1 MSFFKDLFGSHGG
14 TSDALPA
21 PTGETALDI
30 EIAAIFRM
38 LADMMRTENLVIQ
51 AGKMNAMALM
61 RSENRRERVL
71 ALMRIL
77 EEDPMLA
84 PPPSETEI
92 PEILVRMTEEIAR
105 IRVRRDLED
114 RIERKV
120 TEKLEQDHEEY
131 VEDIRRQVISEESPG
146 AESPHDK
153 KKREDLEA
161 LENIRLTQS
170 VMELLRP
177 QNFDEIIGQERAV
190 RSLMAKLSSPYP
202 QHLLLY
208 GPPGVGKTTA
218 ARLVL
223 EAAKKR
229 AVSPFGESAPFVE
242 TDGTTLRWDPRDM
255 TNPLLGSVH
264 DPIYQGA
271 QKNLADSGVPEPK
284 PGLVTEAHGG
294 ILFIDEIGEMDE
306 MLQNKLLKVLEDK
319 RAYFES
325 AYYDPDDKRVP
336 PYIKKLFEE
345 GAPADFVLIGATTR
359 DADHINPAL
368 RSRCAEIYFEP
379 LTPAH
384 ILRIVENAAR
394 RLHVTLG
401 EGVAELISEYTI
413 EGRKAINIL
422 ADAYSLAVNRLTDPE
437 IEEIVSRETNS
448 ADEGIGGGRVSDLP
462 KKQGLKMAA
471 PDTARGTKLSDENI
485 SRETIGE
492 EEKSK
497 QGLKMAAPDAVP
509 DTIVSGG
516 GVSHE
521 TIEGENESKRGLKP
535 AAPDATSAEPESG
548 ETVSRET
555 IKKKSEA
562 LRALRVTVTKDDIYE
577 VVQVSRLYPFGR
589 KKASDTPAVGR
600 VFGLGVAGFLGSIIE
615 IEAVAFPAAEK
626 GKGTVRFNET
636 AGSMAKDS
644 VFNAAAV
651 MRRLTGRDLH
661 DYDIHVNVIGGG
673 NIDGPSAGTAILTAI
688 VSAVTGAPIRQD
700 VAVTG
705 EISLQGEIKPVG
717 GVFEKAY
724 GARQAGITTLIIP
737 WENEKDIP
745 EEHLGLDIR
754 RLKHAEEAFDV
765 LFANDAWK
773 APVPE
778 EKSA

>member
-1 MSFFKDLFGSHGG
+1 MSFFKDLFSSEGQTKKPPELS
-14 TSDALPA
+14 SEARIDA
-21 PTGETALDI
+21 
-30 EIAAIFRM
+30 EIAVIFRM
-38 LADMMRTENLVIQ
+38 LADSMGTERLVIQ

-77 EEDPMLA
+77 EEDPLLS
-84 PPPSETEI
+84 PPPSEAEL
-92 PEILVRMTEEIAR
+92 PEIISRMTEQLAGILA
-105 IRVRRDLED
+105 RRDLED

-120 TEKLEQDHEEY
+120 SEKLEKDHEEY
-131 VEDIRRQVISEESPG
+131 VDDIRRQVISEESPG
-146 AESPHDK
+146 TESPHDK

-161 LENIRLTQS
+161 LESIRLTQS

-177 QNFDEIIGQERAV
+177 QNFDEIVGQERAV

-229 AVSPFGESAPFVE
+229 AVSPFGEKAPFVE

-271 QKNLADSGVPEPK
+271 QKSLADSGVPEPK
-284 PGLVTEAHGG
+284 PGLVTDAHGG

-336 PYIKKLFEE
+336 PYIRKLFEE

-359 DADHINPAL
+359 DAEHINPAL

-384 ILRIVENAAR
+384 ILTIVENAAE
-394 RLHVTLG
+394 RLNVRLG
-401 EGVAELISEYTI
+401 DGAAQLISEYTI

-422 ADAYSLAVNRLTDPE
+422 ADAYSLALNRLADTE
-437 IEEIVSRETNS
+437 IEQIVSREIIVPQDAEQN
-448 ADEGIGGGRVSDLP
+448 
-462 KKQGLKMAA
+462 
-471 PDTARGTKLSDENI
+471 
-485 SRETIGE
+485 E
-492 EEKSK
+492 E
-497 QGLKMAAPDAVP
+497 
-509 DTIVSGG
+509 
-516 GVSHE
+516 H
-521 TIEGENESKRGLKP
+521 
-535 AAPDATSAEPESG
+535 
-548 ETVSRET
+548 VSRET
-555 IKKKSEA
+555 SA
-562 LRALRVTVTKDDIYE
+562 SPTAPPLLVTKDDIYE
-577 VVQVSRLYPFGR
+577 VAQVSRLYQFGR

-644 VFNAAAV
+644 VFNAASV
-651 MRRLTGRDLH
+651 MRQLTGRDIH

-673 NIDGPSAGTAILTAI
+673 NIDGPSAGTAILAAI
-688 VSAVTGAPIRQD
+688 VSAVTGAAIRQD

-705 EISLQGEIKPVG
+705 EISLQGELRPVG

-724 GARQAGITTLIIP
+724 GARQAGISTLIIP
-737 WENEKDIP
+737 WENKKDIP
-745 EEHLGLDIR
+745 EEHLGLTIH
-754 RLKHAEEAFDV
+754 RLKKAEEAFAV
-765 LFANDAWK
+765 LFADEKWK
-773 APVPE
+773 
-778 EKSA
+778 EKEGE

>member
-1 MSFFKDLFGSHGG
+1 MSFFKDLFGGNSEQK
-14 TSDALPA
+14 SA
-21 PTGETALDI
+21 PPTLSAEARIDT

-38 LADMMRTENLVIQ
+38 LADTMGTERLVIQ

-61 RSENRRERVL
+61 RSDDRRERVL

-77 EEDPMLA
+77 EEDPLLS
-84 PPPSETEI
+84 PPPSEAEL
-92 PEILVRMTEEIAR
+92 PEIIARMTEQVAGILA
-105 IRVRRDLED
+105 RRDLED

-120 TEKLEQDHEEY
+120 NEKLEKDHEEY
-131 VEDIRRQVISEESPG
+131 VEDIRRQVISEENPG

-153 KKREDLEA
+153 KKREELEA
-161 LENIRLTQS
+161 LENIHLTQS

-177 QNFDEIIGQERAV
+177 QNFDEIVGQERAV

-223 EAAKKR
+223 EAAKRR
-229 AVSPFGESAPFVE
+229 AVSPFGEDAPFVE

-284 PGLVTEAHGG
+284 PGLVTDAHGG

-336 PYIKKLFEE
+336 PYIRKLFEE

-359 DADHINPAL
+359 EPDHVNPAL

-384 ILRIVENAAR
+384 ILTIVENAAE
-394 RLHVTLG
+394 RLNVTLAPG
-401 EGVAELISEYTI
+401 AAELISAYTI

-422 ADAYSLAVNRLTDPE
+422 ADAYSLALNRFEEKE
-437 IEEIVSRETNS
+437 IKRIVSRETISENA
-448 ADEGIGGGRVSDLP
+448 ADDD
-462 KKQGLKMAA
+462 M
-471 PDTARGTKLSDENI
+471 GT
-485 SRETIGE
+485 ETEFLGE
-492 EEKSK
+492 
-497 QGLKMAAPDAVP
+497 VP
-509 DTIVSGG
+509 HRDHVQ
-516 GVSHE
+516 
-521 TIEGENESKRGLKP
+521 N
-535 AAPDATSAEPESG
+535 
-548 ETVSRET
+548 VSRET
-555 IKKKSEA
+555 KTPPLEVT
-562 LRALRVTVTKDDIYE
+562 RADIYE
-577 VVQVSRLYPFGR
+577 VAQVSRLHQFGR

-615 IEAVAFPAAEK
+615 IEAVSFPAAEK

-636 AGSMAKDS
+636 AGTMAKDS
-644 VFNAAAV
+644 VFNAASV
-651 MRRLTGRDLH
+651 MRQLTGRDIH

-673 NIDGPSAGTAILTAI
+673 DIDGPSAGTAILAAI
-688 VSAVTGAPIRQD
+688 VSAVTGSAIRQD
-700 VAVTG
+700 TAVTG

-724 GARQAGITTLIIP
+724 GARQAGISTLIIP
-737 WENEKDIP
+737 WENKKDLP
-745 EEHLGLDIR
+745 EDHLGLAIH
-754 RLKHAEEAFDV
+754 RLKTAEEAFDL
-765 LFANDAWK
+765 LFADEKWK
-773 APVPE
+773 QRPE
-778 EKSA
+778 PPADSVQR

>member
-1 MSFFKDLFGSHGG
+1 MSFFKDLFGGNSEQK
-14 TSDALPA
+14 SA
-21 PTGETALDI
+21 PPTLSAEARIDT

-38 LADMMRTENLVIQ
+38 LADTMGTERLVIQ

-61 RSENRRERVL
+61 RSDDRRERVL

-77 EEDPMLA
+77 EEDPLLS
-84 PPPSETEI
+84 PPPSEAEL
-92 PEILVRMTEEIAR
+92 PEIIARMTEQVAGILA
-105 IRVRRDLED
+105 RRDLED

-120 TEKLEQDHEEY
+120 NEKLEKDHEEY
-131 VEDIRRQVISEESPG
+131 VEDIRRQVISEENPG

-153 KKREDLEA
+153 KKREELEA
-161 LENIRLTQS
+161 LENIHLTQS

-177 QNFDEIIGQERAV
+177 QNFDEIVGQERAV

-223 EAAKKR
+223 EAAKRR
-229 AVSPFGESAPFVE
+229 AVSPFGEDAPFVE

-284 PGLVTEAHGG
+284 PGLVTDAHGG

-336 PYIKKLFEE
+336 PYIRKLFEE

-359 DADHINPAL
+359 EPDHVNPAL

-384 ILRIVENAAR
+384 ILTIVENAAE
-394 RLHVTLG
+394 RLNVTLAPG
-401 EGVAELISEYTI
+401 AAELISAYTI

-422 ADAYSLAVNRLTDPE
+422 ADAYSLALNRFEEEE
-437 IEEIVSRETNS
+437 IKRIVSRETTSENA
-448 ADEGIGGGRVSDLP
+448 ADDDV
-462 KKQGLKMAA
+462 
-471 PDTARGTKLSDENI
+471 GTEAEFL
-485 SRETIGE
+485 GE
-492 EEKSK
+492 
-497 QGLKMAAPDAVP
+497 VP
-509 DTIVSGG
+509 HRDHVQ
-516 GVSHE
+516 
-521 TIEGENESKRGLKP
+521 N
-535 AAPDATSAEPESG
+535 
-548 ETVSRET
+548 VSRET
-555 IKKKSEA
+555 RTPPLEVT
-562 LRALRVTVTKDDIYE
+562 RADIYE
-577 VVQVSRLYPFGR
+577 VAQVSRLHQFGR

-615 IEAVAFPAAEK
+615 IEAVSFPAAEK

-644 VFNAAAV
+644 VFNAASV
-651 MRRLTGRDLH
+651 MRQLTGRDIH

-673 NIDGPSAGTAILTAI
+673 NIDGPSAGTAILAAI
-688 VSAVTGAPIRQD
+688 VSAVTGSAIRQD
-700 VAVTG
+700 TAVTG

-724 GARQAGITTLIIP
+724 GARQAGISTLIIP
-737 WENEKDIP
+737 WENKKDLP
-745 EEHLGLDIR
+745 EDHLGLAIH
-754 RLKHAEEAFDV
+754 RLKTAEEAFDL
-765 LFANDAWK
+765 LFADEKWK
-773 APVPE
+773 QRPE
-778 EKSA
+778 PPADSVQR

>member
-1 MSFFKDLFGSHGG
+1 MSFFKDLFGGNSEQK
-14 TSDALPA
+14 SA
-21 PTGETALDI
+21 PPTLSAEARIDT

-38 LADMMRTENLVIQ
+38 LADTMGTERLVIQ

-61 RSENRRERVL
+61 RSDDRRERVL

-77 EEDPMLA
+77 EEDPLLS
-84 PPPSETEI
+84 PPPSEAEL
-92 PEILVRMTEEIAR
+92 PEIIARMTEQVAGILA
-105 IRVRRDLED
+105 RRDLED

-120 TEKLEQDHEEY
+120 NEKLEKDHEEY
-131 VEDIRRQVISEESPG
+131 VEDIRRQVISEENPG

-153 KKREDLEA
+153 KKREELEA
-161 LENIRLTQS
+161 LENIHLTQS

-177 QNFDEIIGQERAV
+177 QNFDEIVGQERAV

-223 EAAKKR
+223 EAAKRR
-229 AVSPFGESAPFVE
+229 AVSPFGEDAPFVE

-284 PGLVTEAHGG
+284 PGLVTDAHGG

-336 PYIKKLFEE
+336 PYIRKLFEE

-359 DADHINPAL
+359 EPDHVNPAL

-384 ILRIVENAAR
+384 ILTIVENAAE
-394 RLHVTLG
+394 RLNVTLAPG
-401 EGVAELISEYTI
+401 AAELISAYTI

-422 ADAYSLAVNRLTDPE
+422 ADAYSLALNRFEEKE
-437 IEEIVSRETNS
+437 IKRIVSRETISENA
-448 ADEGIGGGRVSDLP
+448 ADDD
-462 KKQGLKMAA
+462 M
-471 PDTARGTKLSDENI
+471 GT
-485 SRETIGE
+485 ETEFLGE
-492 EEKSK
+492 
-497 QGLKMAAPDAVP
+497 VP
-509 DTIVSGG
+509 HRDHVQ
-516 GVSHE
+516 
-521 TIEGENESKRGLKP
+521 N
-535 AAPDATSAEPESG
+535 
-548 ETVSRET
+548 VSRET
-555 IKKKSEA
+555 KTPPLEVT
-562 LRALRVTVTKDDIYE
+562 RADIYE
-577 VVQVSRLYPFGR
+577 VAQVSRLHQFGR

-615 IEAVAFPAAEK
+615 IEAVSFPAAEK

-636 AGSMAKDS
+636 AGTMAKDS
-644 VFNAAAV
+644 VFNAASV
-651 MRRLTGRDLH
+651 MRQLTGRDIH

-673 NIDGPSAGTAILTAI
+673 NIDGPSAGTAILAAI
-688 VSAVTGAPIRQD
+688 VSAVTGSAIRQD
-700 VAVTG
+700 TAVTG

-724 GARQAGITTLIIP
+724 GARQAGISTLIIP
-737 WENEKDIP
+737 WENKKDLP
-745 EEHLGLDIR
+745 EDHLGLAIH
-754 RLKHAEEAFDV
+754 RLKTAEEAFDL
-765 LFANDAWK
+765 LFADEKWK
-773 APVPE
+773 QRPE
-778 EKSA
+778 PPADSVQR

>member
-14 TSDALPA
+14 TSDVLPA

-38 LADMMRTENLVIQ
+38 LADMMGTENLVIQ

-84 PPPSETEI
+84 PPPSEAEI

-170 VMELLRP
+170 VVELLRP

-271 QKNLADSGVPEPK
+271 QKSLADSGVPEPK

-306 MLQNKLLKVLEDK
+306 MLQNKLLK
-319 RAYFES
+319 
-325 AYYDPDDKRVP
+325 
-336 PYIKKLFEE
+336 
-345 GAPADFVLIGATTR
+345 
-359 DADHINPAL
+359 
-368 RSRCAEIYFEP
+368 
-379 LTPAH
+379 
-384 ILRIVENAAR
+384 
-394 RLHVTLG
+394 
-401 EGVAELISEYTI
+401 
-413 EGRKAINIL
+413 
-422 ADAYSLAVNRLTDPE
+422 
-437 IEEIVSRETNS
+437 
-448 ADEGIGGGRVSDLP
+448 GI
-462 KKQGLKMAA
+462 
-471 PDTARGTKLSDENI
+471 
-485 SRETIGE
+485 
-492 EEKSK
+492 
-497 QGLKMAAPDAVP
+497 
-509 DTIVSGG
+509 
-516 GVSHE
+516 
-521 TIEGENESKRGLKP
+521 
-535 AAPDATSAEPESG
+535 
-548 ETVSRET
+548 
-555 IKKKSEA
+555 
-562 LRALRVTVTKDDIYE
+562 
-577 VVQVSRLYPFGR
+577 
-589 KKASDTPAVGR
+589 
-600 VFGLGVAGFLGSIIE
+600 
-615 IEAVAFPAAEK
+615 
-626 GKGTVRFNET
+626 
-636 AGSMAKDS
+636 
-644 VFNAAAV
+644 
-651 MRRLTGRDLH
+651 GRDL
-661 DYDIHVNVIGGG
+661 
-673 NIDGPSAGTAILTAI
+673 AG
-688 VSAVTGAPIRQD
+688 
-700 VAVTG
+700 
-705 EISLQGEIKPVG
+705 PVG
-717 GVFEKAY
+717 HERPRGT
-724 GARQAGITTLIIP
+724 I
-737 WENEKDIP
+737 
-745 EEHLGLDIR
+745 LD
-754 RLKHAEEAFDV
+754 LT
-765 LFANDAWK
+765 
-773 APVPE
+773 
-778 EKSA
+778 

>member
-1 MSFFKDLFGSHGG
+1 MSFFKDLFGGNSEQK
-14 TSDALPA
+14 SA
-21 PTGETALDI
+21 PPTLSAEARIDT

-38 LADMMRTENLVIQ
+38 LADTMGTERLVIQ

-61 RSENRRERVL
+61 RSDDRRERVL

-77 EEDPMLA
+77 EEDPLLS
-84 PPPSETEI
+84 PPPSEAEL
-92 PEILVRMTEEIAR
+92 PEIIARMTEQVAGILA
-105 IRVRRDLED
+105 RRDLED

-120 TEKLEQDHEEY
+120 NEKLEKDHEEY
-131 VEDIRRQVISEESPG
+131 VEDIRRQVISEENPG

-153 KKREDLEA
+153 KKREELEA
-161 LENIRLTQS
+161 LENIHLTQS

-177 QNFDEIIGQERAV
+177 QNFDEIVGQERAV

-223 EAAKKR
+223 EAAKRR
-229 AVSPFGESAPFVE
+229 AVSPFGEDAPFVE

-284 PGLVTEAHGG
+284 PGLVTDAHGG

-336 PYIKKLFEE
+336 PYIRKLFEE

-359 DADHINPAL
+359 EPDHVNPAL

-384 ILRIVENAAR
+384 ILTIVENAAE
-394 RLHVTLG
+394 RLNVTLAPG
-401 EGVAELISEYTI
+401 AAELISAYTI

-422 ADAYSLAVNRLTDPE
+422 ADAYSLALNRFEEEE
-437 IEEIVSRETNS
+437 IKRIVSRETISENA
-448 ADEGIGGGRVSDLP
+448 ADDD
-462 KKQGLKMAA
+462 M
-471 PDTARGTKLSDENI
+471 GT
-485 SRETIGE
+485 ETEFLGE
-492 EEKSK
+492 
-497 QGLKMAAPDAVP
+497 VP
-509 DTIVSGG
+509 HRDHVQ
-516 GVSHE
+516 
-521 TIEGENESKRGLKP
+521 
-535 AAPDATSAEPESG
+535 D
-548 ETVSRET
+548 VSRET
-555 IKKKSEA
+555 KTPPLEVT
-562 LRALRVTVTKDDIYE
+562 RADIYE
-577 VVQVSRLYPFGR
+577 VAQVSRLHQFGR

-615 IEAVAFPAAEK
+615 IEAVSFPAAEK

-644 VFNAAAV
+644 VFNAASV
-651 MRRLTGRDLH
+651 MRQLTGRDIH

-673 NIDGPSAGTAILTAI
+673 NIDGPSAGTAILAAI
-688 VSAVTGAPIRQD
+688 VSAVTGSAIRQD
-700 VAVTG
+700 AAVTG

-724 GARQAGITTLIIP
+724 GARQAGISTLIIP
-737 WENEKDIP
+737 WENKKDLP
-745 EEHLGLDIR
+745 EDHLGLAIH
-754 RLKHAEEAFDV
+754 RLKTAEEAFNL
-765 LFANDAWK
+765 LFADEKWK
-773 APVPE
+773 QRPE
-778 EKSA
+778 PPADSVQR

>member
-1 MSFFKDLFGSHGG
+1 MSFFKDLFGGNSEQKS
-14 TSDALPA
+14 TP
-21 PTGETALDI
+21 PTLSAEARIDT

-38 LADMMRTENLVIQ
+38 LADTMGTERLVIQ

-61 RSENRRERVL
+61 RSDDRRERVL

-77 EEDPMLA
+77 EEDPLLS
-84 PPPSETEI
+84 PPPSEAEL
-92 PEILVRMTEEIAR
+92 PEIIARMTEQVAGILA
-105 IRVRRDLED
+105 RRDLED

-120 TEKLEQDHEEY
+120 NEKLEKDHEEY
-131 VEDIRRQVISEESPG
+131 VEDIRRQVISEENPG

-153 KKREDLEA
+153 KKREELEA
-161 LENIRLTQS
+161 LENIHLTQS

-177 QNFDEIIGQERAV
+177 QNFDEIVGQERAV

-223 EAAKKR
+223 EAAKRR
-229 AVSPFGESAPFVE
+229 AVSPFGEDAPFVE

-284 PGLVTEAHGG
+284 PGLVTDAHGG

-336 PYIKKLFEE
+336 PYIRKLFEE

-359 DADHINPAL
+359 EPDHVNPAL

-384 ILRIVENAAR
+384 ILTIVENAAE
-394 RLHVTLG
+394 RLNVTLAPG
-401 EGVAELISEYTI
+401 AAELISAYTI

-422 ADAYSLAVNRLTDPE
+422 ADAYSLALNRFEEEE
-437 IEEIVSRETNS
+437 IKRIVSRETISENA
-448 ADEGIGGGRVSDLP
+448 ADDD
-462 KKQGLKMAA
+462 M
-471 PDTARGTKLSDENI
+471 GT
-485 SRETIGE
+485 ETEFLGE
-492 EEKSK
+492 
-497 QGLKMAAPDAVP
+497 VP
-509 DTIVSGG
+509 HRDHVQ
-516 GVSHE
+516 
-521 TIEGENESKRGLKP
+521 N
-535 AAPDATSAEPESG
+535 
-548 ETVSRET
+548 VSRET
-555 IKKKSEA
+555 KTPPLEVT
-562 LRALRVTVTKDDIYE
+562 RADIYE
-577 VVQVSRLYPFGR
+577 VAQVSRLHQFGR

-615 IEAVAFPAAEK
+615 IEAVSFPAAEK

-644 VFNAAAV
+644 VFNAASV
-651 MRRLTGRDLH
+651 MRQLTGRDIH

-673 NIDGPSAGTAILTAI
+673 NIDGPSAGTAILAAI
-688 VSAVTGAPIRQD
+688 VSAVTGSAIRQD
-700 VAVTG
+700 TAVTG

-724 GARQAGITTLIIP
+724 GARQAGISTLIIP
-737 WENEKDIP
+737 WENKKDLP
-745 EEHLGLDIR
+745 EDHLGLTIH
-754 RLKHAEEAFDV
+754 RLKTAEEAFDL
-765 LFANDAWK
+765 LFAD
-773 APVPE
+773 
-778 EKSA
+778 EKWQQRPDPSADSVQR

>member
-1 MSFFKDLFGSHGG
+1 MSFFKDLFGGNSEQK
-14 TSDALPA
+14 SA
-21 PTGETALDI
+21 PPTLSAEARIDT

-38 LADMMRTENLVIQ
+38 LADTMGTERLVIQ

-61 RSENRRERVL
+61 RSDDRRERVL

-77 EEDPMLA
+77 EEDPLLS
-84 PPPSETEI
+84 PPPSEAEL
-92 PEILVRMTEEIAR
+92 PEIIARMTEQVAGILA
-105 IRVRRDLED
+105 RRDLED

-120 TEKLEQDHEEY
+120 NEKLEKDHEEY
-131 VEDIRRQVISEESPG
+131 VEDIRRQVISEENPG

-153 KKREDLEA
+153 KKREELEA
-161 LENIRLTQS
+161 LENIHLTQS

-177 QNFDEIIGQERAV
+177 QNFDEIVGQERAV

-223 EAAKKR
+223 EAAKRR
-229 AVSPFGESAPFVE
+229 AVSPFGEDAPFVE

-284 PGLVTEAHGG
+284 PGLVTDAHGG

-336 PYIKKLFEE
+336 PYIRKLFEE

-359 DADHINPAL
+359 EPDHVNPAL

-384 ILRIVENAAR
+384 ILTIVENAAE
-394 RLHVTLG
+394 RLNVTLAPG
-401 EGVAELISEYTI
+401 AAELISAYTI

-422 ADAYSLAVNRLTDPE
+422 ADAYSLALNRFE
-437 IEEIVSRETNS
+437 EEEIKRIVSRGTISENAADDDMGTETEFLGEVPHRDHVQNVSRETKTPPL
-448 ADEGIGGGRVSDLP
+448 EV
-462 KKQGLKMAA
+462 
-471 PDTARGTKLSDENI
+471 T
-485 SRETIGE
+485 
-492 EEKSK
+492 
-497 QGLKMAAPDAVP
+497 
-509 DTIVSGG
+509 
-516 GVSHE
+516 
-521 TIEGENESKRGLKP
+521 
-535 AAPDATSAEPESG
+535 
-548 ETVSRET
+548 
-555 IKKKSEA
+555 
-562 LRALRVTVTKDDIYE
+562 RADIYE
-577 VVQVSRLYPFGR
+577 VAQVSRLHQFGR

-615 IEAVAFPAAEK
+615 IEAVSFPAAEK

-644 VFNAAAV
+644 VFNAASV
-651 MRRLTGRDLH
+651 MRQLTGRDIH

-673 NIDGPSAGTAILTAI
+673 NIDGPSAGTAILAAI
-688 VSAVTGAPIRQD
+688 VSAVTGSAIRQD
-700 VAVTG
+700 TAVTG

-724 GARQAGITTLIIP
+724 GARQAGISTLIIP
-737 WENEKDIP
+737 WENKKDLP
-745 EEHLGLDIR
+745 EDHLGLTIH
-754 RLKHAEEAFDV
+754 RLKTAEEAFGL
-765 LFANDAWK
+765 LFADEKWK
-773 APVPE
+773 QRPE
-778 EKSA
+778 PPADSVQR